1 MTKVKQPDRA
11 RRQRIRR
18 MQNSIDR
25 ITHADFNY
33 FKRFPHRR
41 YRVRVAGRAEIEQ
54 AELEGQDMHL
64 APGKQHYSVVLSVA
78 PEIFVCLVVQGPTDA
93 DPDAVDEETARAL
106 FKKILC
112 ETVRDRLT
120 QAELLAIDEAF
131 NERH

>member
-1 MTKVKQPDRA
+1 MNHGRESAASTFF
-11 RRQRIRR
+11 
-18 MQNSIDR
+18 NS
-25 ITHADFNY
+25 
-33 FKRFPHRR
+33 
-41 YRVRVAGRAEIEQ
+41 
-54 AELEGQDMHL
+54 L
-64 APGKQHYSVVLSVA
+64 
-78 PEIFVCLVVQGPTDA
+78 LVVQGPTDA